1 MKNEQHTAHC
11 CKNNYIVIF
20 TRPLFSSTAAWSVSP
35 LTAPPNGTVTFKL
48 QAMVDNVTGIEAK
61 DLVMKFNS
69 SNDIR
74 EALLLES
81 LSRLESLLGG
91 HCPQVSEEIA
101 NTYNVI
107 AKQNNLE
114 PSTLQAGTPSQEGGN
129 Q

>member
-1 MKNEQHTAHC
+1 
-11 CKNNYIVIF
+11 
-20 TRPLFSSTAAWSVSP
+20 
-35 LTAPPNGTVTFKL
+35 
-48 QAMVDNVTGIEAK
+48 MVDNVTGIEAK